1 MQASAPEQDGRVLNA
16 VKQLL
21 KHPDFSMKNPNRA
34 RSVLGSFAM
43 RNPAAF
49 HRSDASGYV
58 LWADRVIEMDAINP
72 QLASRLARSL
82 DAWAKLAEPYRSAA
96 HQAISRVAAKPD
108 LSADVREIVS
118 RALAV

>member
-1 MQASAPEQDGRVLNA
+1 M
-16 VKQLL
+16 
-21 KHPDFSMKNPNRA
+21 
-34 RSVLGSFAM
+34 
-43 RNPAAF
+43 
-49 HRSDASGYV
+49 
-58 LWADRVIEMDAINP
+58 EMDSINP

-96 HQAISRVAAKPD
+96 FEAISRVAAKPD